1 MFGRFLYK
9 KFYQPRAYKMISSKI
24 PNLMSYETVFFS
36 HEFDCILI
44 SYLKDIAKHIH
55 VVQYGDGSG
64 LLMRKNTKL
73 INPFYAPR
81 INPFLGEIY
90 PDEVIALAPL
100 IEDGSCEF
108 DNIPVSATDPEVLSK
123 LIENDVNVQKK
134 VNKYI
139 DEVLDKYSNYENKV
153 LLLTNSLE
161 DKRFRMSEEDQINI
175 YIDMIEKYCPDNS
188 LVILKLHPTAKVDLT
203 DVLMQRCKKN
213 CVFEVIP
220 LELKAYPVELY
231 SKLMKNL
238 GLVITFLSSSRVSLS
253 LLYNVETTDALEV
266 VNNYPLK
273 DRVDFV
279 LDCYK
284 KCIDLYPNWDKKS
297 ILYKCDIVP
306 FVIKFY
312 ENYNVK
318 NKTK

>member
-1 MFGRFLYK
+1 MSKRILLQCQALTYLYMGLGAIYTKYKDCSEDLEIDVLFTGDSNVDDFIDKLALSKYVHNIYCINKLDRRKISKRINKLKNNMFGRFLYK

-134 VNKYI
+134 N
-139 DEVLDKYSNYENKV
+139 
-153 LLLTNSLE
+153 
-161 DKRFRMSEEDQINI
+161 
-175 YIDMIEKYCPDNS
+175 
-188 LVILKLHPTAKVDLT
+188 
-203 DVLMQRCKKN
+203 
-213 CVFEVIP
+213 
-220 LELKAYPVELY
+220 
-231 SKLMKNL
+231 
-238 GLVITFLSSSRVSLS
+238 
-253 LLYNVETTDALEV
+253 
-266 VNNYPLK
+266 
-273 DRVDFV
+273 
-279 LDCYK
+279 
-284 KCIDLYPNWDKKS
+284 
-297 ILYKCDIVP
+297 
-306 FVIKFY
+306 
-312 ENYNVK
+312 
-318 NKTK
+318 